1 MRLPS
6 LSKGLLSLGLLSG
19 LLAGASSCSSD
30 YGLFDVHVE
39 FVSNKAEDRDLVELC
54 KLTVTDDS
62 GRTLLKNYVIDP
74 ILDTGGELIS
84 GCMGGGKTKRVV
96 GDVSYSTSRTSGTL
110 KFSVY
115 AIGTAPDGTQNQVL
129 KQGCQSSPIKVFQ
142 TSKDEQVVSIQ
153 LDDPNDNCPAFK
165 PES

>member
-30 YGLFDVHVE
+30 YGLFDIHVE

-84 GCMGGGKTKRVV
+84 GCMGGKTKRVV
-96 GDVSYSTSRTSGTL
+96 GDVSYSTSRASGKL
-110 KFSVY
+110 NFVVY
-115 AIGTAPDGTQNQVL
+115 AVSAQDEVL
-129 KQGCQSSPIKVFQ
+129 KQGCANGQTIKVFQ
-142 TSKDEQVVSIQ
+142 TAKDEQNVPIQ
-153 LDDPNDNCPAFK
+153 LDNPNDNCPK
-165 PES
+165 YK

>member
-96 GDVSYSTSRTSGTL
+96 GDVSYSTSRTSGSL
-110 KFSVY
+110 NFVVY
-115 AIGTAPDGTQNQVL
+115 AVNAQDEVL
-129 KQGCQSSPIKVFQ
+129 KLGCANRQTIKVFQ
-142 TSKDEQVVSIQ
+142 TAKDEQNVPIQ
-153 LDDPNDNCPAFK
+153 LDNPDAAKNADCPK
-165 PES
+165 YK